1 MGVRD
6 NLREKWFKNN
16 SRSYKDRDL
25 RFQHTDKKGGS
36 HKWQPT
42 NMNAQNGK
50 GSERRNKNISSEE
63 EDLRWKLA
71 FGKISEEEFNKAMK
85 DLHGKETN

>member
-1 MGVRD
+1 MALRD

-16 SRSYKDRDL
+16 SRSYKDRDVKFG
-25 RFQHTDKKGGS
+25 RSNKD
-36 HKWQPT
+36 KWQPT
-42 NMNAQNGK
+42 NMNDINGK
-50 GSERRNKNISSEE
+50 GSAPRNKNISSEE

-85 DLHGKETN
+85 GLHGETN